1 MSPHSLLHPVLT
13 VLATLFGGG
22 AWFAFGDGNLRA
34 GLQLVVRVAVAFGA
48 MLANKQHY
56 ERTVTEA

>member
-1 MSPHSLLHPVLT
+1 MSPHTLIHPALT

-22 AWFAFGDGNLRA
+22 AWFALGEGNIRV
-34 GLQLVVRVAVAFGA
+34 GLQLVVLVAVAFGA

-56 ERTVTEA
+56 ERTGARA